1 MAIHLY
7 KTSTPSTRNG
17 AVDSQVKSNPRN
29 NLIYGQ
35 HRCGKG
41 RNARGI
47 ITAGHRGGGHKRL
60 YRKIDFRRNEKD
72 IYGRIVTI
80 EYDPN
85 RNAYICLIHYG
96 DGEKRYILHPRG
108 AIIGDTI
115 VSGTEV
121 PIKMGNALPL
131 SAISSST
138 SRKPYALEEACT
150 VWEGVLIDQ
159 KEESTSTDM
168 PLGTAIHNIEITLG
182 KGGQLARAAGAVAKL
197 IAKEGKSATLKLPSG
212 EVRLIS
218 KNCSATVGQ
227 VGNVGV
233 NQKSLG
239 KAGSKCWLARRVIDQ
254 IRGRSYEETLMILEL
269 MPYRACYAI
278 LKLVYS
284 AAANANHNKGLNETS
299 LIISKAEVNEGTTVK
314 KLKPRARG
322 RGHHSLWFA
331 QPKNYSKDLQEDQK
345 IRDCI
350 KNYVQN
356 NMKIS
361 SNVEGIARIEIQ
373 KRIDLIQVIIYMGF
387 PKLLIEDRTRRI
399 EELQTHVQK
408 ELNCVNRKLN
418 IAITRI
424 ANPYG
429 HPNILAEFIA
439 GQLKNRV
446 SFRKAMKKA
455 IELTEQAG
463 TKGIQVQIAGRIDGK
478 EIARVEWIR
487 EGRVPLQTIR
497 AKIDYCSYAV
507 RTIYGVLGIKIWI
520 FVDEE

>member
-17 AVDSQVKSNPRN
+17 AVDSQVKSNTRN

-47 ITAGHRGGGHKRL
+47 ITARHRGGGHKRL
-60 YRKIDFRRNEKD
+60 YRKIDFRRNAKY

-115 VSGTEV
+115 ISGTEV

-131 SAISSST
+131 S
-138 SRKPYALEEACT
+138 E
-150 VWEGVLIDQ
+150 VLIDQ

-227 VGNVGV
+227 VGNAGV

-239 KAGSKCWLARRVIDQ
+239 RAGSKCWLGKRPVV
-254 IRGRSYEETLMILEL
+254 RGVVM
-269 MPYRACYAI
+269 
-278 LKLVYS
+278 
-284 AAANANHNKGLNETS
+284 
-299 LIISKAEVNEGTTVK
+299 
-314 KLKPRARG
+314 
-322 RGHHSLWFA
+322 
-331 QPKNYSKDLQEDQK
+331 
-345 IRDCI
+345 
-350 KNYVQN
+350 
-356 NMKIS
+356 
-361 SNVEGIARIEIQ
+361 
-373 KRIDLIQVIIYMGF
+373 
-387 PKLLIEDRTRRI
+387 
-399 EELQTHVQK
+399 
-408 ELNCVNRKLN
+408 
-418 IAITRI
+418 
-424 ANPYG
+424 NPVD
-429 HPNILAEFIA
+429 HPH
-439 GQLKNRV
+439 G
-446 SFRKAMKKA
+446 
-455 IELTEQAG
+455 G
-463 TKGIQVQIAGRIDGK
+463 G
-478 EIARVEWIR
+478 
-487 EGRVPLQTIR
+487 EGRAPIGRKKPATPWGYP
-497 AKIDYCSYAV
+497 A
-507 RTIYGVLGIKIWI
+507 LGRRSRKRNKYSDNLILRRRSK
-520 FVDEE
+520 